1 MNAQLGTD
9 LALASRCVAAILPP
23 RCRVTRRRGADWT
36 VGGQSHSY
44 TVLSLLPSARHVGY
58 GFLPVSHVDL
68 SGSPPRDSPGGR
80 SNPSRRGVQP
90 IRRRQPPRAG
100 TAGAEEQILASRD
113 WLAPDEVGE
122 LSRLL
127 VALRIVKV
135 F

>member
-23 RCRVTRRRGADWT
+23 RCRVTRRRGADWA

-44 TVLSLLPSARHVGY
+44 TVLSLLPPARHLGY
-58 GFLPVSHVDL
+58 GFCPSRVWTL

-80 SNPSRRGVQP
+80 PEPSRRGVQP
-90 IRRRQPPRAG
+90 IRRRQPVAG
-100 TAGAEEQILASRD
+100 TAGADRTDPGFSRL
-113 WLAPDEVGE
+113 LAPDEVGE